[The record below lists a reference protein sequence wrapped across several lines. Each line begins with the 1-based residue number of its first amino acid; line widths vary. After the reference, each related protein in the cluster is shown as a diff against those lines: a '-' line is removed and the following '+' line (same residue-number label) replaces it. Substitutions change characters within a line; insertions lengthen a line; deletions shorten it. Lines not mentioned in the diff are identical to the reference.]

1 LLEKTD
7 TIERA
12 SAMGLL
18 IAGQLSQLNA
28 PLEVRATF
36 VSASGVVA
44 AVEPL
49 LDKLRGPSLQVDIHL
64 TDESTLVLCHPG
76 RLQTL
81 LLNVFLNVRERM
93 AGAGR
98 MRIATSQT
106 ARGLVSIVFE
116 VERLGISAWK
126 PLSFPLEMETPDF
139 SLAIA
144 QVIVNAM
151 QGSLSFESLSD
162 TQGRLEI
169 LLPLQ
174 HVAEDFIQ
182 AMDRR
187 GAVLIVGSDL
197 DVLGTV
203 EEQLEEYRYAVIRC
217 ASAAEALLLGQLHD
231 GKIDCVIAD
240 AASVSPAERRKLR
253 SFYGSRNTAAHFVRL
268 VSNDQAEE
276 HGWQSLAKSARNAPA
291 ELLSS
296 LLAGRATAMIAGG

>member
-139 SLAIA
+139 SLA
-144 QVIVNAM
+144 
-151 QGSLSFESLSD
+151 
-162 TQGRLEI
+162 
-169 LLPLQ
+169 
-174 HVAEDFIQ
+174 EDFIQ